1 MSLTI
6 FTKSPI
12 FDVWQGSEMWKCEML
27 LILPLKNCESRK
39 KQTTALSM
47 IICLGLPLI
56 SFFVSFM
63 ETNDLRRPEEK
74 KTSGSI
80 FMDTLQLC
88 QACRFSTMRQFL
100 PPSPKEF
107 PVQRAL
113 WWGQFSLMC
122 IWIFSFAL
130 EKYLPTILLM
140 IVFYHHLPSLL
151 NVVGNTNNWIQKCH

>member
-47 IICLGLPLI
+47 IICLGFPLFF
-56 SFFVSFM
+56 SFIYADWWFKK
-63 ETNDLRRPEEK
+63 TRRK
-74 KTSGSI
+74 KTSCSI
-80 FMDTLQLC
+80 FKDTLQLC